1 MVSQFMIKLELF
13 HLKYGSQRILHFER
27 ILG

>member
-1 MVSQFMIKLELF
+1 MVSQFVIKLELF
-13 HLKYGSQRILHFER
+13 HLKYGSQRILQFEL